1 MVGADARRGKG
12 RYVILQGLLTHFK
25 YLGFYFQMG
34 SHWRVSS
41 RRGKWSYLW
50 LKRINLAIVLT
61 WRLVGGKRR
70 SRENSWLDQSSWILD
85 IYIFENNQ
93 LAMQIC
99 FLGCEGREPETKPR
113 FLAYETARTELPL
126 ICSKVFSMH
135 INFNQICFCT
145 YVLKCYADAANVHL
159 CIVSPPKIKF
169 TTVYN
174 TNQ

>member
-1 MVGADARRGKG
+1 MILFMVEK
-12 RYVILQGLLTHFK
+12 
-25 YLGFYFQMG
+25 
-34 SHWRVSS
+34 
-41 RRGKWSYLW
+41 
-50 LKRINLAIVLT
+50 
-61 WRLVGGKRR
+61 
-70 SRENSWLDQSSWILD
+70 DQSSYCVDMKTSGWQKEKQREQLVGSKQLHSGY
-85 IYIFENNQ
+85 IYTFENNQ

-135 INFNQICFCT
+135 INFNQICFCK

-174 TNQ
+174 TNQQIIYTVSHIKKDESN